1 MIYNR
6 LKRFS
11 LSTLVI
17 AVCLLL
23 ASCGS
28 DSSDAKKLLK
38 TKADLQGAVI
48 GVQLGTTS
56 DGLATELEKKGDG
69 TKVERY
75 NKGADAI
82 QALLQGKIDCMVTDE
97 APAKA
102 FQRVNPSL
110 QILPETFDASSF
122 AICVGKD
129 HAELKQSI
137 NHAIRILKANGV
149 IDSIVNRH
157 LERGIAVAYTP
168 KSSGGNLNSSS
179 DTPKTSADKLNSSS
193 DIPKSSDAKKMGPE
207 ALQKLGLKKSLRFA
221 TNATFE
227 PFEYYQDGKIV
238 GIDVDVANAIGDV
251 LGVDVEILDMEFDAI
266 ITSVQAGKAD
276 AGIAGITVTPEREKN
291 IGFTDSYADVRQVI
305 MVNSGDAK
313 VADSQQGFVDKF
325 KSCFIDDNRYQYML
339 QGLGNT
345 LIITFFAIILSVI
358 LGTLIA
364 IVRARHER
372 KGDWKIP
379 NIICQLYLTIMRG
392 TPTMVQLLIIYYV
405 VFASADVNKIFV
417 AVIAFGLNSAA
428 YIAEVI
434 RSGIMSVDN
443 GQMEAG
449 RSLGLSYGKTMR
461 LIILPQAFKNV
472 LPAMGNELI
481 TLLKETSISGYIGL
495 VDLTKGSDIIRSIT
509 YEAMMPLGVVALVYL
524 FLVLGLNAG
533 VRKLE
538 KRLRKS
544 ERK

>member
-1 MIYNR
+1 MQIDKKIR
-6 LKRFS
+6 LLGAS
-11 LSTLVI
+11 V
-17 AVCLLL
+17 ALLL
-23 ASCGS
+23 FCSLVAACSTGS
-28 DSSDAKKLLK
+28 SVRKKQIK
-38 TKADLQGAVI
+38 SKADLQGAVI

-56 DGLATELEKKGDG
+56 DGLVTELEKKGDG

-82 QALLQGKIDCMVTDE
+82 QALRQGKIDCMVTDE

-110 QILPETFDASSF
+110 RILPETFDESGF

-129 HAELKQSI
+129 HEKLQQAL
-137 NHAIRILKANGV
+137 NRAIRQLQADGT
-149 IDSIVNRH
+149 IDSIVQRH
-157 LERGIAVAYTP
+157 LVRGMPVAYTP
-168 KSSGGNLNSSS
+168 KTT
-179 DTPKTSADKLNSSS
+179 DIKKLNHVGLS
-193 DIPKSSDAKKMGPE
+193 
-207 ALQKLGLKKSLRFA
+207 KLGLEKSIRFA

-227 PFEYYQDGKIV
+227 PFEYYQAGKIV
-238 GIDVDVANAIGDV
+238 GIDVDVAHAIGDY

-266 ITSVQAGKAD
+266 ITSVQMGKAD

-291 IGFTDSYADVRQVI
+291 INFTDTYTDVRQVI
-305 MVNSGDAK
+305 IVNTSTEAIGNE
-313 VADSQQGFVDKF
+313 QGIVDKF
-325 KSCFIDDNRYQYML
+325 KSCFVEDGRYQYLL

-345 LIITFFAIILSVI
+345 LLITFFAIILSVV

-364 IVRARHER
+364 IVRSTHER
-372 KGDWKIP
+372 QGNLRWLDML
-379 NIICQLYLTIMRG
+379 CQVYLTIIRG

-405 VFASADVNKIFV
+405 VFASADVNKVFV

-434 RSGIMSVDN
+434 RSGIMSVDK

-449 RSLGLSYGKTMR
+449 RSLGLTYSKTMR

-509 YEAMMPLGVVALVYL
+509 YEAMLPLGVVACIYLVIV
-524 FLVLGLNAG
+524 FVLYTG

-538 KRLRKS
+538 KNLRRG
-544 ERK
+544 ERR

>member
-17 AVCLLL
+17 AACLLL

-28 DSSDAKKLLK
+28 QSSSENRKQMK

-122 AICVGKD
+122 AICVAKD
-129 HAELKQSI
+129 HGELKQSI

-168 KSSGGNLNSSS
+168 KTSAGKLNSSS
-179 DTPKTSADKLNSSS
+179 DTQHP
-193 DIPKSSDAKKMGPE
+193 SDAKKMGPE

-227 PFEYYQDGKIV
+227 PFEYYQNGKIV

-305 MVNSGDAK
+305 MVNSGDVK
-313 VADSQQGFVDKF
+313 VADAQHGFVDKF

-364 IVRARHER
+364 IVRAR
-372 KGDWKIP
+372 
-379 NIICQLYLTIMRG
+379 MRG

>member
-23 ASCGS
+23 SSCGS
-28 DSSDAKKLLK
+28 DSSDAKKQLK
-38 TKADLQGAVI
+38 AKADLQGAVI

-110 QILPETFDASSF
+110 KILPETFDASSF
-122 AICVGKD
+122 AICVAKD
-129 HAELKQSI
+129 HGELKQSI

-168 KSSGGNLNSSS
+168 K
-179 DTPKTSADKLNSSS
+179 A
-193 DIPKSSDAKKMGPE
+193 SDAKKMGPE

-227 PFEYYQDGKIV
+227 PFEYYQNGKIV

-313 VADSQQGFVDKF
+313 VVDSQQGFVDKF

>member
-23 ASCGS
+23 SSCGS
-28 DSSDAKKLLK
+28 DSSDAKKQLK

-82 QALLQGKIDCMVTDE
+82 QALLQGKIDCIVTDE

-110 QILPETFDASSF
+110 RILPETFDASSF
-122 AICVGKD
+122 AICVAKD
-129 HAELKQSI
+129 HAELQQSI

-149 IDSIVNRH
+149 IDSIVNSH

-168 KSSGGNLNSSS
+168 KAS
-179 DTPKTSADKLNSSS
+179 DV
-193 DIPKSSDAKKMGPE
+193 KKNVPE

-305 MVNSGDAK
+305 MVNSENAEVTGT
-313 VADSQQGFVDKF
+313 QHGLLDKF
-325 KSCFIDDNRYQYML
+325 KSCFIDDNRYEYLL

-364 IVRARHER
+364 IIRARHER
-372 KGDWKIP
+372 RGGWRIP
-379 NIICQLYLTIMRG
+379 NMLCQLYLTIMRG

-405 VFASADVNKIFV
+405 VFASADVNKILV

-434 RSGIMSVDN
+434 R
-443 GQMEAG
+443 
-449 RSLGLSYGKTMR
+449 
-461 LIILPQAFKNV
+461 
-472 LPAMGNELI
+472 
-481 TLLKETSISGYIGL
+481 
-495 VDLTKGSDIIRSIT
+495 
-509 YEAMMPLGVVALVYL
+509 
-524 FLVLGLNAG
+524 
-533 VRKLE
+533 
-538 KRLRKS
+538 
-544 ERK
+544 

>member
-1 MIYNR
+1 MMKYR
-6 LKRFS
+6 KTGKFKLGF
-11 LSTLVI
+11 LT
-17 AVCLLL
+17 LLL
-23 ASCGS
+23 SVLFVACGS
-28 DSSDAKKLLK
+28 GASDADRQIKSKTDLK
-38 TKADLQGAVI
+38 GAVI

-56 DGLATELEKKGDG
+56 DGLATELEKEGGG

-110 QILPETFDASSF
+110 RILPETFDASSF
-122 AICVGKD
+122 AICVAKD
-129 HAELKQSI
+129 HAELQQSI
-137 NHAIRILKANGV
+137 NHAIRILKENGV

-168 KSSGGNLNSSS
+168 KTS
-179 DTPKTSADKLNSSS
+179 DV
-193 DIPKSSDAKKMGPE
+193 
-207 ALQKLGLKKSLRFA
+207 SLRFA

-227 PFEYYQDGKIV
+227 PFEYYQNGKIV

-251 LGVDVEILDMEFDAI
+251 MGVDVEILDMEFDAI

-276 AGIAGITVTPEREKN
+276 AGIAGITVTPERKKN

-305 MVNSGDAK
+305 MVNSNEVKAAGNQPG
-313 VADSQQGFVDKF
+313 VIDKF
-325 KSCFIDDNRYQYML
+325 KSCFIDDNRYQYLL

-345 LIITFFAIILSVI
+345 LIITFFAIIL
-358 LGTLIA
+358 
-364 IVRARHER
+364 HER

-379 NIICQLYLTIMRG
+379 NMLCQLYLTIMRG

-405 VFASADVNKIFV
+405 VFASADVNKILV

-509 YEAMMPLGVVALVYL
+509 YEAMMPLGVVACLYLV
-524 FLVLGLNAG
+524 LVLGLNAG
-533 VRKLE
+533 VRRLE

>member
-1 MIYNR
+1 M
-6 LKRFS
+6 K
-11 LSTLVI
+11 
-17 AVCLLL
+17 
-23 ASCGS
+23 
-28 DSSDAKKLLK
+28 
-38 TKADLQGAVI
+38 GAVI

-56 DGLATELEKKGDG
+56 DGLATELEKEGGG

-110 QILPETFDASSF
+110 RILPETFDASSF
-122 AICVGKD
+122 AICVAKD
-129 HAELKQSI
+129 HAELQQSI
-137 NHAIRILKANGV
+137 NHAIRILKENGV

-168 KSSGGNLNSSS
+168 KTS
-179 DTPKTSADKLNSSS
+179 DV
-193 DIPKSSDAKKMGPE
+193 KKVGPE
-207 ALQKLGLKKSLRFA
+207 ALQKLGLKTSLRFA

-227 PFEYYQDGKIV
+227 PFEYYQNGKIV

-251 LGVDVEILDMEFDAI
+251 MGVDVEILDMEFDAI

-276 AGIAGITVTPEREKN
+276 AGIAGITVTPERKKN

-305 MVNSGDAK
+305 MVNSNEVKAAGNQPG
-313 VADSQQGFVDKF
+313 VIDKF
-325 KSCFIDDNRYQYML
+325 KSCFIDDNRYQYLL

-379 NIICQLYLTIMRG
+379 NMLCQLYLTIMRG

-405 VFASADVNKIFV
+405 VFASADVNK
-417 AVIAFGLNSAA
+417 
-428 YIAEVI
+428 
-434 RSGIMSVDN
+434 GIMSVDN

-509 YEAMMPLGVVALVYL
+509 YEAMMPLGVVACLYLV
-524 FLVLGLNAG
+524 LVLGLNAG
-533 VRKLE
+533 VRRLE

>member
-23 ASCGS
+23 SSCGS
-28 DSSDAKKLLK
+28 ESSSENRKQMK

-110 QILPETFDASSF
+110 KILPETFDASSF
-122 AICVGKD
+122 AICVAKD
-129 HAELKQSI
+129 HGELKQSI

-168 KSSGGNLNSSS
+168 KISAGKLNS
-179 DTPKTSADKLNSSS
+179 SADKLNSSS
-193 DIPKSSDAKKMGPE
+193 DTQHPSDAKKMGSE

-227 PFEYYQDGKIV
+227 PFEYYQNGKIV

-305 MVNSGDAK
+305 MVNSGDSK
-313 VADSQQGFVDKF
+313 VVDAQQGFLDKF
-325 KSCFIDDNRYQYML
+325 KSCFIDDGRYQYML

-379 NIICQLYLTIMRG
+379 NIICQFYLTIMRG

-524 FLVLGLNAG
+524 FLVLGLNVG

>member
-6 LKRFS
+6 LKQFS

-17 AVCLLL
+17 VACLLL

-28 DSSDAKKLLK
+28 DSSDAKKQLK
-38 TKADLQGAVI
+38 AKADLQGAVI

-122 AICVGKD
+122 AICVAKD
-129 HAELKQSI
+129 HGELKQSI

-168 KSSGGNLNSSS
+168 K
-179 DTPKTSADKLNSSS
+179 A
-193 DIPKSSDAKKMGPE
+193 SDAKKMGPE

-305 MVNSGDAK
+305 MVSSGDAK
-313 VADSQQGFVDKF
+313 VADAQHGFVDKF

-524 FLVLGLNAG
+524 FRVLGLNAG

>member
-1 MIYNR
+1 M
-6 LKRFS
+6 
-11 LSTLVI
+11 
-17 AVCLLL
+17 
-23 ASCGS
+23 
-28 DSSDAKKLLK
+28 
-38 TKADLQGAVI
+38 
-48 GVQLGTTS
+48 
-56 DGLATELEKKGDG
+56 
-69 TKVERY
+69 
-75 NKGADAI
+75 
-82 QALLQGKIDCMVTDE
+82 
-97 APAKA
+97 
-102 FQRVNPSL
+102 
-110 QILPETFDASSF
+110 
-122 AICVGKD
+122 
-129 HAELKQSI
+129 
-137 NHAIRILKANGV
+137 
-149 IDSIVNRH
+149 
-157 LERGIAVAYTP
+157 
-168 KSSGGNLNSSS
+168 
-179 DTPKTSADKLNSSS
+179 
-193 DIPKSSDAKKMGPE
+193 
-207 ALQKLGLKKSLRFA
+207 
-221 TNATFE
+221 
-227 PFEYYQDGKIV
+227 

-305 MVNSGDAK
+305 MVNSENAE
-313 VADSQQGFVDKF
+313 VAGAQHGFLDKF
-325 KSCFIDDNRYQYML
+325 KSCFIDDNRYEYLL

-364 IVRARHER
+364 IIRARHER
-372 KGDWKIP
+372 HGGWRIP
-379 NIICQLYLTIMRG
+379 NMLCQLYLTIMRG

-405 VFASADVNKIFV
+405 VFASADVNKIVV

-434 RSGIMSVDN
+434 RSGIMSVDE

-509 YEAMMPLGVVALVYL
+509 YEAMMPLGVVACLYL
-524 FLVLGLNAG
+524 IIVLGLNAG

-544 ERK
+544 ER

>member
-1 MIYNR
+1 MIR
-6 LKRFS
+6 DVLLAKHIVETS
-11 LSTLVI
+11 LLQLRVYLLANTRENHLDI
-17 AVCLLL
+17 LLL
-23 ASCGS
+23 THL
-28 DSSDAKKLLK
+28 AKIREVVNTRRINKRNLAHANHTNLRTVAECSHHLLK
-38 TKADLQGAVI
+38 LITRSEEERTVDL
-48 GVQLGTTS
+48 
-56 DGLATELEKKGDG
+56 
-69 TKVERY
+69 
-75 NKGADAI
+75 
-82 QALLQGKIDCMVTDE
+82 
-97 APAKA
+97 
-102 FQRVNPSL
+102 VNL
-110 QILPETFDASSF
+110 HTLRN
-122 AICVGKD
+122 C
-129 HAELKQSI
+129 
-137 NHAIRILKANGV
+137 
-149 IDSIVNRH
+149 IV
-157 LERGIAVAYTP
+157 
-168 KSSGGNLNSSS
+168 
-179 DTPKTSADKLNSSS
+179 
-193 DIPKSSDAKKMGPE
+193 
-207 ALQKLGLKKSLRFA
+207 
-221 TNATFE
+221 
-227 PFEYYQDGKIV
+227 
-238 GIDVDVANAIGDV
+238 
-251 LGVDVEILDMEFDAI
+251 
-266 ITSVQAGKAD
+266 
-276 AGIAGITVTPEREKN
+276 
-291 IGFTDSYADVRQVI
+291 
-305 MVNSGDAK
+305 
-313 VADSQQGFVDKF
+313 
-325 KSCFIDDNRYQYML
+325 L

-379 NIICQLYLTIMRG
+379 NMICQLYLTIMRG

>member
-1 MIYNR
+1 MIINR
-6 LKRFS
+6 FKRFS
-11 LSTLVI
+11 LSNI
-17 AVCLLL
+17 AIFLCLLL

-28 DSSDAKKLLK
+28 ESSSENRKQMK

-137 NHAIRILKANGV
+137 NHAIHILKANGV

-168 KSSGGNLNSSS
+168 KISADKLNS
-179 DTPKTSADKLNSSS
+179 SADKLNSSS
-193 DIPKSSDAKKMGPE
+193 DAPHPSDVKKVGPE

-227 PFEYYQDGKIV
+227 PFEYYQNGKIV

-305 MVNSGDAK
+305 MVNSGDVK
-313 VADSQQGFVDKF
+313 VADAQQGFVDKF

-379 NIICQLYLTIMRG
+379 NMICQLYLTIMRG

-538 KRLRKS
+538 KRLRMS